1 MKVTLP
7 YDPEWPALKWAKEN
21 CPSYYTN
28 TATQVDSVYGYNVHY
43 YFTEEKDVV
52 AFTLKWL

>member
-28 TATQVDSVYGYNVHY
+28 DATPVGFDEYYVNY
-43 YFTEEKDVV
+43 YFSEEKDVV